1 MQSKRIFGGMLMI
14 LGTCVGA
21 GMLAIPI
28 VSAHESF
35 RLSALLLV
43 AAWICMTI
51 GAFAMLEVNLWFKP
65 GSNLVSM
72 AEGTLGAWGKML
84 TSLLYLLLMYS
95 LICAYL
101 SGASGVL
108 ETFLNSMDW
117 RTSRPIATVLT
128 LLLLGSVV
136 YAGIGVVDIA
146 NRLFMTIKLVIFA
159 LIVIALA
166 PEIKPTQLLTGD
178 YMVRNSA
185 FIVMV
190 TSFGYATILP
200 TLREYLHSD
209 RKSLKF
215 IVLAGSL
222 VPFVIFLSWLYLVQG
237 VLPRD
242 GEHGLIAMAS
252 SDNSSSRLM
261 LAISN
266 VSHYPWMKYIA
277 SCFVSVYVLTS
288 FLSVS
293 ISLADFI
300 ADGLKKTKQ
309 GKDNVVIHLLCFLP
323 PLLIVLL
330 KPGIFIVALAYAGIW
345 CIALLVIL
353 PLLMLYSGRYKNAL
367 SDHHLLPGG
376 RWFVLVMIGIASL
389 FLLIQ
394 FVS

>member
-1 MQSKRIFGGMLMI
+1 MQSRRVFGGMLMI
-14 LGTCVGA
+14 LGTCIGA

-43 AAWICMTI
+43 AAWFCMTI
-51 GAFAMLEVNLWFKP
+51 GAFAVLEVNLWFKP

-72 AEGTLGAWGKML
+72 AEGTLGAWGKIV

-101 SGASGVL
+101 SSASGVL
-108 ETFLNSMDW
+108 ETFLDAMHWDVS
-117 RTSRPIATVLT
+117 RTTTTLMT
-128 LLLLGSVV
+128 LLVLGSVV
-136 YAGIGVVDIA
+136 YAGMGAVDIA
-146 NRLFMTIKLVIFA
+146 NRFFMTIKLFIFA
-159 LIVIALA
+159 LIVVVLA
-166 PEIKPTQLLTGD
+166 PQIQVEQLLKGD
-178 YMVRNSA
+178 FMIRNSA

-190 TSFGYATILP
+190 TSFGFATILP

-209 RKSLKF
+209 RKALNL
-215 IVLAGSL
+215 IVLVGSL
-222 VPFVIFLSWLYLVQG
+222 VPFCIFLIWLCIVQG
-237 VLPRD
+237 VLPRE
-242 GEHGLIAMAS
+242 GEHGLIEIAA

-261 LAISN
+261 LAITK
-266 VSHYPWMKYIA
+266 VTEYAWMKYVA
-277 SCFVSVYVLTS
+277 SIFVSVYVLTS

-300 ADGLKKTKQ
+300 ADGLKKTKK
-309 GKDNVVIHLLCFLP
+309 GKDGVLIHVLCFLP

-330 KPGIFIVALAYAGIW
+330 KPGIFITALAYAGIW

-353 PLLMLYSGRYKNAL
+353 PLLMLYSGRYRNAL

-376 RWFVLVMIGIASL
+376 RWFLSVMILIASV
-389 FLLIQ
+389 FLLVQ
-394 FVS
+394 FK

>member
-1 MQSKRIFGGMLMI
+1 MQSRRVFGGMLMI
-14 LGTCVGA
+14 LGTCIGA

-43 AAWICMTI
+43 AAWFCMTI
-51 GAFAMLEVNLWFKP
+51 GAFAVLEVNLWFKP

-72 AEGTLGAWGKML
+72 AEGTLGAWGKIV

-101 SGASGVL
+101 SSASGVL
-108 ETFLNSMDW
+108 ETFLDAMHWDV
-117 RTSRPIATVLT
+117 SRAVTTLVT
-128 LLLLGSVV
+128 LLVLGSVV
-136 YAGIGVVDIA
+136 YAGMGAVDVA
-146 NRLFMTIKLVIFA
+146 NRLFMTIKLFIFA
-159 LIVIALA
+159 LIVVVLA
-166 PEIKPTQLLTGD
+166 PQIQVDQLLKGD
-178 YMVRNSA
+178 FMIRNSA

-190 TSFGYATILP
+190 TSFGFATILP

-209 RKSLKF
+209 RKALNF
-215 IVLAGSL
+215 IVLVGSL
-222 VPFVIFLSWLYLVQG
+222 VPFCIFLIWLCIVQG
-237 VLPRD
+237 VLPRE
-242 GEHGLIAMAS
+242 GAHGLIAIAA

-261 LAISN
+261 LAITK
-266 VSHYPWMKYIA
+266 VAEYTWMKYVA
-277 SCFVSVYVLTS
+277 SIFVSVYVLTS

-300 ADGLKKTKQ
+300 ADGLKKTKK
-309 GKDNVVIHLLCFLP
+309 GKDGVLIHVLCFLP

-330 KPGIFIVALAYAGIW
+330 KPGIFITALAYAGIW

-353 PLLMLYSGRYKNAL
+353 PLLMLYSGRYRNAL

-376 RWFVLVMIGIASL
+376 RWFLSVMILIASV
-389 FLLIQ
+389 FLLVQ
-394 FVS
+394 FK

>member
-35 RLSALLLV
+35 RLSALLLI
-43 AAWICMTI
+43 AAWFCMTI
-51 GAFAMLEVNLWFKP
+51 GAFAVLEVNLWFKP
-65 GSNLVSM
+65 GSNLVTM
-72 AEGTLGAWGKML
+72 AEGTLGAWGKMV

-101 SGASGVL
+101 SSASGVL
-108 ETFLNSMDW
+108 ETFLDTIHWDIS
-117 RTSRPIATVLT
+117 RTLSTVIT
-128 LLLLGSVV
+128 LIVLGGVV
-136 YAGIGVVDIA
+136 YAGMGAVDVA
-146 NRLFMTIKLVIFA
+146 NRFFMTIKLFIFV
-159 LIVIALA
+159 LIVAVLA
-166 PEIKPTQLLTGD
+166 PQIQVEELLKGD
-178 YMVRNSA
+178 FMIRNSA

-200 TLREYLHSD
+200 TLREYLSSD
-209 RKSLKF
+209 RKALKF
-215 IVLAGSL
+215 IVLVGSL
-222 VPFVIFLSWLYLVQG
+222 VPFVIFLVWLCIVQG
-237 VLPRD
+237 VLPRE
-242 GEHGLIAMAS
+242 GEHGLIAMAA

-261 LAISN
+261 LAITKVAEYS
-266 VSHYPWMKYIA
+266 WMKYVA
-277 SCFVSVYVLTS
+277 SIFVSVYVLTS

-309 GKDNVVIHLLCFLP
+309 GKDNVLIHVLCFLP

-330 KPGIFIVALAYAGIW
+330 KPGIFITALAYAGIW

-376 RWFVLVMIGIASL
+376 RWFVSVMIVIATA
-389 FLLIQ
+389 FLLVQ
-394 FVS
+394 FI

>member
-14 LGTCVGA
+14 LGTCIGA

-43 AAWICMTI
+43 VAWFCMTV
-51 GAFAMLEVNLWFKP
+51 GAFAVLEVNLWFKP
-65 GSNLVSM
+65 GSNLISM
-72 AEGTLGAWGKML
+72 AEGTLGAWGKTI

-101 SGASGVL
+101 SSASGVL
-108 ETFLNSMDW
+108 ETFLDAIHRDIS
-117 RTSRPIATVLT
+117 RTASTMMT
-128 LLLLGSVV
+128 LIVLGSVV
-136 YAGIGVVDIA
+136 YAGMGAVDIA
-146 NRLFMTIKLVIFA
+146 NRLFMSIKLFIFA
-159 LIVIALA
+159 LIVVVLA
-166 PEIKPTQLLTGD
+166 PQIQVEQLLKGD
-178 YMVRNSA
+178 FMVRNSA

-200 TLREYLHSD
+200 TLREYLSSD
-209 RKSLKF
+209 RKALQW
-215 IVLAGSL
+215 IVLVGSL
-222 VPFVIFLSWLYLVQG
+222 VPFAIFLIWLCIVQG
-237 VLPRD
+237 VLPRE
-242 GEHGLIAMAS
+242 GEHGLIAMAA

-261 LAISN
+261 LAITH
-266 VSHYPWMKYIA
+266 VAEYDWMKYIA
-277 SCFVSVYVLTS
+277 SIFVSVYVLTS

-309 GKDNVVIHLLCFLP
+309 GKDGVLIHVLCFLP
-323 PLLIVLL
+323 PLLVVLL
-330 KPGIFIVALAYAGIW
+330 KPGIFITALAYAGIW

-367 SDHHLLPGG
+367 SDHHILPGG
-376 RWFVLVMIGIASL
+376 RWFLSVMILIATV
-389 FLLIQ
+389 FLLMQ
-394 FVS
+394 FK

>member
-1 MQSKRIFGGMLMI
+1 MQSRRIFGGMLMI

-35 RLSALLLV
+35 RLSALLLIT
-43 AAWICMTI
+43 AWFCMTV
-51 GAFAMLEVNLWFKP
+51 GAFAVLEVNLWFKP
-65 GSNLVSM
+65 GSNLISM
-72 AEGTLGAWGKML
+72 AEGTLGAWGKTI

-101 SGASGVL
+101 SSASGVL
-108 ETFLNSMDW
+108 ETFLDSMHWDVS
-117 RTSRPIATVLT
+117 RTTSTIIT
-128 LLLLGSVV
+128 LIVLGSVV
-136 YAGIGVVDIA
+136 YAGMGAVDVA
-146 NRLFMTIKLVIFA
+146 NRLFMSIKLLIFV
-159 LIVIALA
+159 LIVAVLA
-166 PEIKPTQLLTGD
+166 PQIQVEQLLEGD
-178 YMVRNSA
+178 FMIRNSA

-209 RKSLKF
+209 RKALQL
-215 IVLAGSL
+215 IVLIGSL
-222 VPFVIFLSWLYLVQG
+222 VPFLIFLVWLCIVQG
-237 VLPRD
+237 VLPREGED
-242 GEHGLIAMAS
+242 GLMSMAA

-261 LAISN
+261 LAITH
-266 VSHYPWMKYIA
+266 VAEYDWMKYIA
-277 SCFVSVYVLTS
+277 SIFVSVYVLTS

-309 GKDNVVIHLLCFLP
+309 GRAGVLIHTLCFLP
-323 PLLIVLL
+323 PLLVVLL
-330 KPGIFIVALAYAGIW
+330 KPGIFITALAYAGIW

-376 RWFVLVMIGIASL
+376 RWFLSVMIVIASV
-389 FLLIQ
+389 FLLMQ
-394 FVS
+394 FK